1 MTVIIIVKGGT
12 KLGVVGSIVISV
24 STIVNFGSGT
34 IVVSRNL
41 SSTGFALLEIDLILI
56 ANKRE
61 KFVSK
66 KIRTY

>member
-41 SSTGFALLEIDLILI
+41 SSTGIALLEIDLILI